1 MVKIILASKSKVR
14 KQILDDNNIF
24 TEVQNSNL
32 DEDIVKESLIKEKA
46 SPELISKNL
55 AELKAN
61 KVSQKNQGFLV
72 IGADSV
78 IDLDGELISK
88 PINRDQALEILK
100 KLNGKKHNLI
110 SSVCISQN
118 GAMIWNYTDKATLTM
133 KQFSLDELKSYLSK
147 ITDEA
152 LYAYNVYQIE
162 GEGRKLFLNIEGDED
177 TIMGLPIKKNKTILK
192 QLRMKKYLVIGNPID
207 HSLSPKLQ
215 NWWLKENNIDATY
228 DKIKLEVDEIKNFIQ
243 EIKEQKIAG
252 CNVTVPFKKTV
263 IPFLDRLSPEAEQ
276 TQSVNT
282 ITYDNGDLVGHNTD
296 IAGFDSAIKKL
307 DFSLKGKKVMILGA
321 GGVVPS
327 IIFALQKMNVQEIT
341 ISNRTKERAENL
353 KVLFNNIKIL
363 KWGNLTDFHMVIN
376 ATSLGLNNEKIN
388 LKFSSS
394 GNDRLFYDVI
404 YNPHET
410 QFLKMGKQL
419 GCKIENGKTM
429 FVYQALEAFKLWHS
443 IEPKVNT
450 DTFKLLDND

>member
-1 MVKIILASKSKVR
+1 
-14 KQILDDNNIF
+14 
-24 TEVQNSNL
+24 
-32 DEDIVKESLIKEKA
+32 
-46 SPELISKNL
+46 
-55 AELKAN
+55 
-61 KVSQKNQGFLV
+61 
-72 IGADSV
+72 
-78 IDLDGELISK
+78 
-88 PINRDQALEILK
+88 
-100 KLNGKKHNLI
+100 
-110 SSVCISQN
+110 
-118 GAMIWNYTDKATLTM
+118 
-133 KQFSLDELKSYLSK
+133 
-147 ITDEA
+147 
-152 LYAYNVYQIE
+152 
-162 GEGRKLFLNIEGDED
+162 
-177 TIMGLPIKKNKTILK
+177 
-192 QLRMKKYLVIGNPID
+192 MKKYLVIGNPID

-228 DKIKLEVDEIKNFIQ
+228 DKIKLEVHEIKNFIQ

-341 ISNRTKERAENL
+341 ISNRTKEKAENL
-353 KVLFNNIKIL
+353 RVLFNNIKIL
-363 KWGNLTDFHMVIN
+363 EWGNLTDFHMVIN

-388 LKFSSS
+388 LNFLSS

-404 YNPHET
+404 YNPRET

-419 GCKIENGKTM
+419 GYKTENGKTM
-429 FVYQALEAFKLWHS
+429 FVYQALEAFKLWHK
-443 IEPKVNT
+443 IEPKINT

>member
-1 MVKIILASKSKVR
+1 
-14 KQILDDNNIF
+14 
-24 TEVQNSNL
+24 
-32 DEDIVKESLIKEKA
+32 
-46 SPELISKNL
+46 
-55 AELKAN
+55 
-61 KVSQKNQGFLV
+61 
-72 IGADSV
+72 
-78 IDLDGELISK
+78 
-88 PINRDQALEILK
+88 
-100 KLNGKKHNLI
+100 
-110 SSVCISQN
+110 
-118 GAMIWNYTDKATLTM
+118 
-133 KQFSLDELKSYLSK
+133 
-147 ITDEA
+147 
-152 LYAYNVYQIE
+152 
-162 GEGRKLFLNIEGDED
+162 
-177 TIMGLPIKKNKTILK
+177 
-192 QLRMKKYLVIGNPID
+192 MKKYLVIGNPID

-215 NWWLKENNIDATY
+215 NWWLKENNIDAKY
-228 DKIKLEVDEIKNFIQ
+228 DKIKLEDHEIKNFIQ
-243 EIKEQKIAG
+243 TIKEQKIAG
-252 CNVTVPFKKTV
+252 CNVTVPFKKMV
-263 IPFLDRLSPEAEQ
+263 IPFLDKLSTEAEN

-282 ITYDNGDLVGHNTD
+282 IIYENGDLVGHNTD
-296 IAGFDSAIKKL
+296 IAGFDSAIRKL
-307 DFSLKGKKVMILGA
+307 NFSVNGKKVLILGA

-363 KWGNLTDFHMVIN
+363 EWGNLTDFHMVIN

-429 FVYQALEAFKLWHS
+429 FVYQALEAFKLWHK